1 MDMALEEPNDT
12 LASLECRG
20 LTFQYEKQL
29 TPFVENSKID
39 YVKTFWGEG
48 LVIRSYSGGC

>member
-12 LASLECRG
+12 LASQECRG
-20 LTFQYEKQL
+20 IPFQYEKQL